1 MILEKC
7 WAKLYGSYDAIDGNF
22 HMIQVVFLMRF
33 FTLFPELPFFS
44 TSPLITLRLNSK
56 TFSIRWLSAVIQVM
70 SFVAG
75 LMSN

>member
-1 MILEKC
+1 
-7 WAKLYGSYDAIDGNF
+7 
-22 HMIQVVFLMRF
+22 MIQVVFLMRF